1 MQIDDYQAL
10 IQSDHYRRATQ
21 RVIRQLMEA
30 LLFEDVFRDTHW
42 TTGSV
47 TLPAVAAD
55 GQPVRYRCA
64 VRRIDAFG
72 RIRLGNVI
80 RAHGGDETAADD
92 VSRLLHELAGQFD
105 ADPQRIQQFA
115 MELLSTQLKD
125 AHSHHANGA
134 SGQLLRDA
142 DYDTVEARLTGA
154 HPYHPSY
161 KSRLGFTMIDNARFA
176 PECASAVHP
185 VLLAARRDRCRTSAS
200 ATVPGQSA
208 GALLSDAARQHFDA
222 ALARYGADPADYLPL
237 PVHPWQWAE
246 VAAPTF
252 HAAFAQGDLIAIGTL
267 PERYL
272 PQQSIRTL
280 ASLDHPGA
288 PSLKLAMNMVNT
300 STSRVLAPHT
310 VCNAAPLSDWLA
322 SLVGGTTWTPP
333 IAAPILL
340 REVAGVSYMPA
351 APAQGQYGALSCIW
365 RESIHGHL
373 APGERALPMTALAHR
388 DSDGEPLLA
397 PWLDRYGAA
406 TWVRRLIERAW
417 LPVLHLLWVH
427 GIALESHAQNM
438 LLIHVDGLPERVAL
452 KDFHDGVRFSRQ
464 WLSAEPPT
472 LTAPPPE
479 HALVNPN
486 SFIETDDA
494 DELRDFT
501 CDALFFV
508 NLAEFGAM
516 LADHGYL
523 EEPEFWRIVAGVIRD
538 YQADH
543 PELAERFARFDCF
556 VPTIAIELLA
566 SRRFLPEVRLRTRDA
581 PNPLAS
587 APTSALT
594 GSPTAAPATRL
605 TTAHAPTEASCN
617 R

>member
-30 LLFEDVFRDTHW
+30 LLFEDVFRDAHW

-64 VRRIDAFG
+64 LRRIDAFG

-134 SGQLLRDA
+134 SGHLLRDA

-200 ATVPGQSA
+200 ATVPGQNA
-208 GALLSDAARQHFDA
+208 GALLSDTARQHFDA

-333 IAAPILL
+333 MAAPILL

-388 DSDGEPLLA
+388 DSDGEPARALA
-397 PWLDRYGAA
+397 RSVRCRHMGA
-406 TWVRRLIERAW
+406 
-417 LPVLHLLWVH
+417 
-427 GIALESHAQNM
+427 S
-438 LLIHVDGLPERVAL
+438 
-452 KDFHDGVRFSRQ
+452 
-464 WLSAEPPT
+464 
-472 LTAPPPE
+472 
-479 HALVNPN
+479 
-486 SFIETDDA
+486 TD
-494 DELRDFT
+494 
-501 CDALFFV
+501 
-508 NLAEFGAM
+508 
-516 LADHGYL
+516 
-523 EEPEFWRIVAGVIRD
+523 
-538 YQADH
+538 
-543 PELAERFARFDCF
+543 
-556 VPTIAIELLA
+556 
-566 SRRFLPEVRLRTRDA
+566 RTRMA
-581 PNPLAS
+581 A
-587 APTSALT
+587 
-594 GSPTAAPATRL
+594 GAAPAVGSWNRPGIPRAEHAADPRGWPARARRAQGLPRRRAFLAPMAVDGAARADGPAARARAGQSKLVYRDRRCRRTARL
-605 TTAHAPTEASCN
+605 HLRRPVLRQSGRVRRDAGRPWLSGRT
-617 R
+617 